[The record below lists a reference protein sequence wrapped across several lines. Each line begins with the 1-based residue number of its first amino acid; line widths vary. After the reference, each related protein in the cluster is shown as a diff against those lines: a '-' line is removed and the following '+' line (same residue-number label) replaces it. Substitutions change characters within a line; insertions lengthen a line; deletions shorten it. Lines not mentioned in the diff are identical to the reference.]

1 MRRCVGIEAARLAA
15 RRADARAR
23 ARIAAA
29 AQALV
34 AHDGD
39 PSRHG
44 DRTFWAEVVDAS
56 DNLAFRLA
64 FNSLID
70 AVDAQPELMA
80 VLLEADRD
88 DGQPH
93 AELARAI
100 GDRDAERAAQVADVI
115 LSQALTTLERLPR
128 RRPPRS
134 A

>member
-1 MRRCVGIEAARLAA
+1 
-15 RRADARAR
+15 
-23 ARIAAA
+23 
-29 AQALV
+29 
-34 AHDGD
+34 
-39 PSRHG
+39 
-44 DRTFWAEVVDAS
+44 
-56 DNLAFRLA
+56 
-64 FNSLID
+64 
-70 AVDAQPELMA
+70 MA